1 MEVMAKFIV
10 SILMMVTWVH
20 ILLSNT
26 SRFVY
31 IKYLQLL
38 YASYTPTKQFLKRT
52 KVGAFSS
59 VKFLE

>member
-38 YASYTPTKQFLKRT
+38 YASYTPHKAVLKKNKT
-52 KVGAFSS
+52 GGIFFCKIS
-59 VKFLE
+59 